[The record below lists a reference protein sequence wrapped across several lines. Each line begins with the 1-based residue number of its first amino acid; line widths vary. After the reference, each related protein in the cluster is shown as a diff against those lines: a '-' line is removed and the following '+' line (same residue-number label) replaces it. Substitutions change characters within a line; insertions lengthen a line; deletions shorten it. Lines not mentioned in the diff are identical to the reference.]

1 MDIKPDPAILLSLI
15 TTVMP
20 YGKYKGRLICDIPE
34 SYLVWCQTKDAWP
47 KGKLGDLLKNVFVIK
62 ENGLDYL
69 FAELKA
75 IHNS

>member
-1 MDIKPDPAILLSLI
+1 MELKPDPEILLALI

-34 SYLVWCQTKDAWP
+34 SYLIWCQTKDAWQ

-69 FAELKA
+69 FKELID
-75 IHNS
+75 IHN

>member
-1 MDIKPDPAILLSLI
+1 MELKPDPAILLALI

-34 SYLVWCQTKDAWP
+34 SYLIWCQTKDAWP

-62 ENGLDYL
+62 KNGLDYL
-69 FAELKA
+69 FKELID
-75 IHNS
+75 IHN